1 MFLSLRTRSTLILAA
16 SLLAGGAATVV
27 GADQLVSMHQHRGL
41 SSAEFAR
48 AVWTTLLCIT
58 VAANAAG
65 LLVVVLTVRALE
77 AGVQQMHDAVREAR
91 DQRHAT
97 FDRIRAER
105 DRNGAIVDA
114 VFASVFAVD
123 GGGRIV
129 HANAA
134 AARMFD
140 RPMHALT
147 GVVLSDMIA
156 AESVQ
161 MHVDECGT
169 VTFQTEA
176 SAQFRT
182 TFRVFGRRSFPAE
195 VCVTP
200 LAMEGQRA
208 WAVFVLDL
216 SVQVQGETELRAARV
231 AADEANRAKTAFLA
245 RIGGEFRAPLDATIS
260 FTQAVLRSR
269 SSQISE
275 RDRQYLDKVH
285 GSTTHLQALAGD
297 LLDLARIEEGT
308 LALSS
313 APADVTEVVQSIL
326 AQFEEQVAERPV
338 LLERDYP
345 STALWAVVD
354 AQRLGQV
361 ITNLVSNAVK
371 FTARGT
377 ITVTVCRASDSESAT
392 AVIVRDTGIGIPLE
406 RQSHIFDLFAQAE
419 SGTTLRYGGSG
430 LGLALSKRLA
440 TEMGCM
446 LSVESMPGA
455 GSTFTLAF
463 APAVPV
469 TAPRLCALAS

>member
-1 MFLSLRTRSTLILAA
+1 MFLSLRARSTLILAA
-16 SLLAGGAATVV
+16 SLFAGGAATVV
-27 GADQLVSMHQHRGL
+27 GADHLVSTFQHGGT
-41 SSAEFAR
+41 SSGEFTR

-58 VAANAAG
+58 VTANAAG
-65 LLVVVLTVRALE
+65 LLVVVLTARALE
-77 AGVQQMHDAVREAR
+77 AGVQQRHDAVRETR
-91 DQRHAT
+91 DLLHAGIE
-97 FDRIRAER
+97 RMRAER
-105 DRNGAIVDA
+105 DRNGAVIDA
-114 VFASVFAVD
+114 IFASVFAVD

-140 RPMHALT
+140 RPMHAMT

-161 MHVDECGT
+161 MHLDECGT
-169 VTFQTEA
+169 VSFETEA
-176 SAQFRT
+176 SARFRT

-216 SVQVQGETELRAARV
+216 TAQVQGETELQTARV
-231 AADEANRAKTAFLA
+231 AADEANRAKSTFLT

-285 GSTTHLQALAGD
+285 GSTAHLQALVGD

-308 LALSS
+308 IALSS
-313 APADVTEVVQSIL
+313 APADVTEVVESIL
-326 AQFEEQVAERPV
+326 AQFDEQVAGRPV
-338 LLERDYP
+338 LLDRNYP

-354 AQRLGQV
+354 ARRLGQV
-361 ITNLVSNAVK
+361 TTNLVGNAVK

-377 ITVTVCRASDSESAT
+377 ITVTVCRAGDSENAT

-419 SGTTLRYGGSG
+419 SGTVLRYGDFG
-430 LGLALSKRLA
+430 LGLTLSKRLA

-446 LSVESMPGA
+446 LSVESTPGA

-463 APAVPV
+463 SPAVPI
-469 TAPRLCALAS
+469 TAPRRRALAS

>member
-1 MFLSLRTRSTLILAA
+1 MFVSLRTRSTLILAA
-16 SLLAGGAATVV
+16 SLLAGGAAAVV
-27 GADQLVSMHQHRGL
+27 GADRLVSVHQHGGT
-41 SSAEFAR
+41 SSGEFTR
-48 AVWTTLLCIT
+48 TVWTTLLCIT
-58 VAANAAG
+58 VTANAAG
-65 LLVVVLTVRALE
+65 LLVMVMTARALD
-77 AGVQQMHDAVREAR
+77 AGAQQLHDAVCEAR
-91 DQRHAT
+91 DLLHAT
-97 FDRIRAER
+97 IDRIRAER
-105 DRNGAIVDA
+105 DRNGAIIDA

-169 VTFQTEA
+169 VNFESEA
-176 SAQFRT
+176 SARFRT

-200 LAMEGQRA
+200 LAMEEQRA

-216 SVQVQGETELRAARV
+216 SVQVQGETELHAACV
-231 AADEANRAKTAFLA
+231 TADEANRAKTALLA
-245 RIGGEFRAPLDATIS
+245 RIGGEFRAPLNATIS

-285 GSTTHLQALAGD
+285 GSTTHLQALVGD
-297 LLDLARIEEGT
+297 LLDLAQIEEGT
-308 LALSS
+308 IALNS
-313 APADVTEVVQSIL
+313 APVDVTEVVQSIL
-326 AQFEEQVAERPV
+326 AQFDEQVAGRPV

-361 ITNLVSNAVK
+361 ITNLVGNAVK

-377 ITVTVCRASDSESAT
+377 ITVTVCRAGDSENAT

-419 SGTTLRYGGSG
+419 SGTALRYGGSG

-463 APAVPV
+463 SPAVPI
-469 TAPRLCALAS
+469 TAPRLRALAS